1 MRTLLVVLPV
11 LLAGTAVHA
20 QAPAVSG
27 PADLMPVPAE
37 VVWQKG
43 QLPLDAKMT
52 VATAGPADPRVQA
65 ALERA
70 LVRLRAL
77 GVATARAASGAGS
90 TPAKRAGGLG
100 GAPLAP
106 PRSMKARGVYP
117 SGAYSPLETLRTP
130 G

>member
-1 MRTLLVVLPV
+1 PRRDVPGRGRLRFHRTLTSVPNAFAATTERVKMRTLLVVLPV

-77 GVATARAASGAGS
+77 GVATARA
-90 TPAKRAGGLG
+90 PRAGPCTCRRL
-100 GAPLAP
+100 
-106 PRSMKARGVYP
+106 
-117 SGAYSPLETLRTP
+117 
-130 G
+130 